1 MTDISHPAGH
11 RADMADT
18 AERWQVV
25 SSARHFHGKVIDVR
39 TDQVLMPDGN
49 TAEREVIEHPGA
61 VAIVA
66 LDGQDQVLMI
76 RQYRHPVGWL
86 LWELPAG
93 LCDEPGEPAHV
104 TAERELLEETGYR
117 AADWRLLADYF
128 SSPGVTDERIR
139 IFLARD
145 LAEVPHAERD
155 FVPEHEEAYL
165 RLAWV
170 PLDRAVELILSG
182 DMRNGV
188 AEVGILSAY
197 AARRDGFAGLRPAD
211 APQR

>member
-1 MTDISHPAGH
+1 VTDGHAETSHL
-11 RADMADT
+11 ADT
-18 AERWQVV
+18 AEQWPVL
-25 SSARHFHGKVIDVR
+25 SSTTHYHGKVIGVR

-61 VAIVA
+61 AAIVA
-66 LDGQDQVLMI
+66 LDDHDRVLLI
-76 RQYRHPVGWL
+76 HQYRHPVGQV

-93 LCDEPGEPAHV
+93 LRDEAGEPVLV

-117 AADWRLLADYF
+117 AGDWRVLADYF
-128 SSPGVTDERIR
+128 SSPGVTSERVR

-145 LAEVPHAERD
+145 LSEVPHAERD

-170 PLDRAVELILSG
+170 PLDRAVTLILSG
-182 DMRNGV
+182 DIHNV
-188 AEVGILSAY
+188 AAEVGILSAY
-197 AARRDGFAGLRPAD
+197 AASRDGFAGLRPGD
-211 APQR
+211 APER

>member
-1 MTDISHPAGH
+1 MTDGRAEASHL
-11 RADMADT
+11 ADT
-18 AERWQVV
+18 AEQWPVL
-25 SSARHFHGKVIDVR
+25 SSAKHFHGKVIDVR
-39 TDQVLMPDGN
+39 ADQVLMPDGN

-66 LDGQDQVLMI
+66 LDEQDRVLLI

-93 LCDEPGEPAHV
+93 LCDEPGEPARF

-117 AADWRLLADYF
+117 AGGWRVLADYF
-128 SSPGVTDERIR
+128 SSPGVTDERVR

-145 LAEVPHAERD
+145 LFEVPHAERD
-155 FVPEHEEAYL
+155 FVPRHEEAYL

-170 PLDRAVELILSG
+170 PLDQAVALILSG

-197 AARRDGFAGLRPAD
+197 AARRDGFAGLRPGD
-211 APQR
+211 APER